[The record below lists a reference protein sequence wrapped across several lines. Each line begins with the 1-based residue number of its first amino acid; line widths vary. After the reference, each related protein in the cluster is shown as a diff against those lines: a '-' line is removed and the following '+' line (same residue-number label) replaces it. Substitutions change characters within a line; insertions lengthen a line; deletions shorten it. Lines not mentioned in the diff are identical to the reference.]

1 VRHPVQGE
9 KPWRG
14 HKGKKADAPTPEQ
27 NRYNNELPKVRVV
40 IERTISRLKK
50 FRIREKSSG
59 TGSSVMM

>member
-1 VRHPVQGE
+1 ME
-9 KPWRG
+9 G

-27 NRYNNELPKVRVV
+27 NRYNNELSKVRVV